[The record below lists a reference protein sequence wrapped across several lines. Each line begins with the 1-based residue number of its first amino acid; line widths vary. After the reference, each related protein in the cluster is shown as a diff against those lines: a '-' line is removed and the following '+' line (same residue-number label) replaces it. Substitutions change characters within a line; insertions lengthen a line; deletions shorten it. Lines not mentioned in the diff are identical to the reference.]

1 MAPIKKLA
9 PPPAGSPINTPPGA
23 QSPTAGTPSGV
34 TTGDIDLLGLDTTT
48 TPATTSAPYSSP
60 AKAPASTDMDFL
72 ADLASSTAP
81 APSANAAKSATDDF
95 DDFLNE
101 LSK

>member
-1 MAPIKKLA
+1 
-9 PPPAGSPINTPPGA
+9 
-23 QSPTAGTPSGV
+23 
-34 TTGDIDLLGLDTTT
+34 
-48 TPATTSAPYSSP
+48 
-60 AKAPASTDMDFL
+60 
-72 ADLASSTAP
+72 LASSTAP